1 MRSVVTVT
9 DQFCG
14 AGGSSIGVTQ
24 AKAELR
30 LALNHWR
37 LAVETHNSNFPNAAH
52 DCVDIS
58 NCDPRRYPGTDIL
71 ITSPECTNHSL
82 AKGAR
87 RQMQA
92 GLFDGPFDPS
102 TERSRATMWDVPR
115 FAEYHQYRL
124 IIVENVVDARLWRL
138 FDAWLHAMQLL
149 GYEHQIVYFN
159 SMFAPPTPQSRDRMY
174 VVFWQKGQRAPDLAF
189 QPPAQCARC
198 GAVAALQ
205 SFKPTKLRNFAW
217 GRYGW
222 RQQYEYVCPT
232 CGQAVRP
239 GFGPAWTAIDWA
251 LPIERIGDRKKPLK
265 PNTLARIEAGL
276 RKFGRMPLTVP
287 LDHSQEERTTGYPV
301 TGPLPTQT
309 TRQTLALT
317 MPLLVGNY
325 TPGWTRPVSE
335 PTGTITT
342 SDHHAVVVPPAFITQ
357 FYNGSTTNTDV
368 HGPIGTITSN
378 PHHGL
383 VTMPFLASY
392 YNGRDAVHPVTEA
405 MGTVSTVDRHALVQ
419 PAGEAEELRVEDC
432 GFRMLAPK
440 EIKRAMAFPDAYVL
454 LGNGREQVRLLGNAV
469 TPPVMEM
476 IFRRCVETLG

>member
-14 AGGSSIGVTQ
+14 AGGSSIGV
-24 AKAELR
+24 AAAGAELR
-30 LALNHWR
+30 LAMNHWR

-58 NCDPRRYPGTDIL
+58 GCDPRRYPATDIL

-82 AKGAR
+82 AKGAQ
-87 RQMQA
+87 RQTQA

-102 TERSRATMWDVPR
+102 AERSRATMWDVPR
-115 FAEYHQYRL
+115 FAEQHDYRL

-138 FDAWLHAMQLL
+138 FDAWLLAMQLL
-149 GYEHQIVYFN
+149 DYEREIVYFN

-174 VVFWQKGQRAPDLAF
+174 VVFWKRAGRKPDLAF
-189 QPPAQCARC
+189 RPLAHCAKC
-198 GAVAALQ
+198 GPVAAMQ
-205 SFKPTKLRNFAW
+205 SFKATKLRNYTW
-217 GRYGW
+217 GRYGK
-222 RQQYEYVCPT
+222 RGQYDYLCPQ
-232 CGQAVRP
+232 CGQEVRP
-239 GFGPAWTAIDWA
+239 GFWPAYTAIDWA
-251 LPIERIGDRKKPLK
+251 LPMVRIGDRKKPLK
-265 PNTLARIEAGL
+265 PNTLKRIETGL
-276 RKFGRMPLTVP
+276 RKFGRVPVAVP
-287 LDHSQEERTTGYPV
+287 LDYSQEERKLGYPV

-309 TRQTLALT
+309 TRQTLALAA
-317 MPLLVGNY
+317 PFLVGNY
-325 TPGWTRPVSE
+325 SPGWTRPMSE
-335 PTGTITT
+335 PLGTITT
-342 SDHHAVVVPPAFITQ
+342 SDHHAVVTPPAFITQ
-357 FYNGSTTNTDV
+357 FYNGGTTNTDV

-419 PAGEAEELRVEDC
+419 PDGDVEDLRVEDC
-432 GFRMLAPK
+432 GFRMLVPA
-440 EIKRAMAFPDAYVL
+440 EIKKAMAFPDEYVL

-476 IFRRCVETLG
+476 IFRRCVETLQ